1 MAIPRLASI
10 LTLIVACIVLTH
22 LNVAKLAAQEEK
34 NATSN
39 DQPESPKA
47 DAPDAKEPTQPTKDS
62 VDKPKADPEPGK
74 SAAEFATLL
83 TEWKDIIKSLRNIQV
98 EFQKAENE
106 EEAEKLR
113 KTFDNLVAK
122 GDKLIPQIR
131 AVGIAVYVKAPNED
145 RELTRLLCTI
155 LNDEVSRDMNE
166 SAFKLA
172 EVLIANEC
180 ERPGIHMLAGI
191 AAFATN
197 NFAKAEE
204 YLKKAKEENET
215 FAEVSA
221 HTPQKIEEYLTFSVE
236 LQDLWTKELEIREK
250 EAEADDLP
258 RVRLTTT
265 KGIVE
270 IELFENEAPDTV
282 GNFISLVEKPF
293 YKNIK
298 FHRVLPAFMAQTGC
312 PKGDGSGG
320 PGYTIFDECNK
331 PEHRKHFA
339 GSLSMAKT
347 TLPDTGGSQFFM
359 CFQPTPDLNGRHTV
373 FGRVT
378 KGMDVLG
385 KLNRINPDDQASSTE
400 PDVLIKAEVL
410 RKREN
415 KKYVPRKVVE

>member
-1 MAIPRLASI
+1 MAIPRLASV
-10 LTLIVACIVLTH
+10 LTLIFACIVLTH

-47 DAPDAKEPTQPTKDS
+47 DAPDPKEPTQPTKDS
-62 VDKPKADPEPGK
+62 VDKPKTDPEPGK

-221 HTPQKIEEYLTFSVE
+221 HTPQKIEEYLTSSVE
-236 LQDLWTKELEIREK
+236 LQDLWTKELEIRKK

-258 RVRLTTT
+258 RDLLHAGVAVSGIYDFEPILYCSENDGLRLDAD
-265 KGIVE
+265 
-270 IELFENEAPDTV
+270 EARTVSPIYREPATDAPQLIAYGMKEPPEMQRQSNDFVAKFQDQSTRMESLPVPGADHFDTV
-282 GNFISLVEKPF
+282 S
-293 YKNIK
+293 
-298 FHRVLPAFMAQTGC
+298 
-312 PKGDGSGG
+312 
-320 PGYTIFDECNK
+320 
-331 PEHRKHFA
+331 
-339 GSLSMAKT
+339 
-347 TLPDTGGSQFFM
+347 
-359 CFQPTPDLNGRHTV
+359 
-373 FGRVT
+373 
-378 KGMDVLG
+378 VLG
-385 KLNRINPDDQASSTE
+385 DETS
-400 PDVLIKAEVL
+400 VLFSRALEFITV
-410 RKREN
+410 
-415 KKYVPRKVVE
+415 